1 MLIVS
6 GNQIWEIAYVL
17 QCEEYS
23 SGGRSDPEWKHL
35 SKAYRAKPCP
45 KLQIPSNRTSS
56 NGTGES
62 GAQQRQGRSISPVPT

>member
-6 GNQIWEIAYVL
+6 RNQIWEIVYVL
-17 QCEEYS
+17 QGEEYS
-23 SGGRSDPEWKHL
+23 SGGRSDLEWKHL

-45 KLQIPSNRTSS
+45 KLQIPSDRTSFNS
-56 NGTGES
+56 ES